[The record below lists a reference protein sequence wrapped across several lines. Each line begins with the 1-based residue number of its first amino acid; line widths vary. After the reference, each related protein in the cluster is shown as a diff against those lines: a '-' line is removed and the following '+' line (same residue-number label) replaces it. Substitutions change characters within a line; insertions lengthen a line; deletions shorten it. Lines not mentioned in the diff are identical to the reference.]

1 MKKLENYRLAG
12 IAEKIEC
19 PTLIVHGEHD
29 TIVPVKWAHALYA
42 ACGAKKKDMKI
53 FTPAD
58 GGSEHCHGDNRVVG
72 ANYIADWVMD
82 NL

>member
-1 MKKLENYRLAG
+1 KAFKLAG
-12 IAEKIEC
+12 VAQQIRC
-19 PTLIVHGEHD
+19 PTLIVHGEND
-29 TIVPVKWAHALYA
+29 TIVPVKWAHALYDA
-42 ACGAKKKDMKI
+42 VGASQKTLKI

-72 ANYIADWVMD
+72 SNYIADWLAD